1 MKVAILCGGFG
12 TRIRDVSDEVPKPM
26 IPVGRLPILWHL
38 MKYYA
43 SFGHTDFI
51 LCLGYKGQV
60 IRDFFL
66 NYEANTRDFTISL
79 GDEDQIEFH
88 TRHSESNWKITFAET
103 GPDSLTGT
111 RIKRIDKYLLGES
124 NFMLTYGDGL
134 STVDLSALETFHVQK
149 DRVLTVTG
157 VRPPSRFGELVAG
170 NDGLIS
176 EFNEKPQAA
185 DGRISGGFFVCKSE
199 IFKYLNNSEDLVF
212 EQGPMKTLV
221 KDRQAVVFEH
231 DGFWQCM
238 DTNRDWQYL
247 NELVST
253 GKAPWINW

>member
-1 MKVAILCGGFG
+1 MRVVILCGGFG

-60 IRDFFL
+60 IKDFFL
-66 NYEANTRDFTISL
+66 NYEANTRDFTITL
-79 GDEDQIEFH
+79 GGESQIEFH
-88 TRHSESNWKITFAET
+88 TRHSEPNWKITLAET
-103 GPDSLTGT
+103 GLDSLTGT
-111 RIKRIDKYLLGES
+111 RIKKIEKYLAGES

-134 STVDLSALETFHVQK
+134 STVDLAALEKFHVQK

-199 IFKYLNNSEDLVF
+199 IFKYLNDREDLVF

-221 KDRQAVVFEH
+221 SDKQAVVFEH
-231 DGFWQCM
+231 DEFWQCM